1 MENRNSTSRGRRRD
15 LVPHKSSRGRRRD
28 LVPLSSRGR
37 HTDWRPRVTPA
48 LPPNWRPRVT
58 PALPGSE
65 IEKNESISIAAIEEE
80 AEWIIDVHESLE
92 PHPVECCIYRVPG
105 PLRKVKQEAY
115 TPKVISIG
123 PLSYVG
129 AISSYVGLCYDM
141 TKQKIRYKRAFVNR
155 ITPEKWQQLMN
166 FIQENEKK
174 IRNSYDTKIELD
186 KLRLISMILYDAV
199 FIIEL
204 FLKYY
209 KEESDCLLNRLCLR
223 EAISSDLRLLENQ
236 LPFFVLDGL
245 YQLAFPNHG
254 PQNGYPPF
262 ISLSCVFFRH
272 CNRSDSIEVKAEEIL
287 HFTDLSRYFMTTSYP
302 EKNPKQAKLQ
312 ASGVQFNR
320 IKGECFDIRFEKYPE
335 QEERF
340 KDLPCAA
347 KLQAS
352 GVQFNRIK
360 GDCLLDIKFEKKKWL
375 GIPSVKV
382 AKLQIP
388 QIDVDDCTEILM
400 RNVMALEQCHY
411 PSEAVVCNYVDLMDK
426 LIDTDEDV
434 NLLAEAGIIS
444 NYLGDGTR
452 MADMFNGLC
461 LEIRFFE
468 SNYTGI
474 IKDLRDHYDN
484 RWNNAKATLKRVYF
498 TNLWTG
504 TGTVAAV
511 VLLVLTLIQT
521 ICSVMSV

>member
-1 MENRNSTSRGRRRD
+1 M
-15 LVPHKSSRGRRRD
+15 
-28 LVPLSSRGR
+28 
-37 HTDWRPRVTPA
+37 
-48 LPPNWRPRVT
+48 
-58 PALPGSE
+58 
-65 IEKNESISIAAIEEE
+65 
-80 AEWIIDVHESLE
+80 
-92 PHPVECCIYRVPG
+92 
-105 PLRKVKQEAY
+105 KQEAY

-129 AISSYVGLCYDM
+129 AISSYAGLCYDM

-287 HFTDLSRYFMTTSYP
+287 HFTDLSRYFMTRRC
-302 EKNPKQAKLQ
+302 PK
-312 ASGVQFNR
+312 
-320 IKGECFDIRFEKYPE
+320 KYPE
-335 QEERF
+335 QEEPF

-352 GVQFNRIK
+352 GVKFNRIK
-360 GDCLLDIKFEKKKWL
+360 GECLLDIRFEKKKWL
-375 GIPSVKV
+375 GIPSLKV
-382 AKLQIP
+382 VELQIP
-388 QIDVDDCTEILM
+388 QIDVDDYTESLM
-400 RNVMALEQCHY
+400 RNMMALEQCHY
-411 PSEAVVCNYVDLMDK
+411 QREAFVCNYVDLMDK

-434 NLLAEAGIIS
+434 NLLAEAGIIF
-444 NYLGDGTR
+444 NYLGEATR
-452 MADMFNGLC
+452 TADMFNGLC
-461 LEIRFFE
+461 LEIQLLE
-468 SNYTGI
+468 SSYTGI
-474 IKDLRDHYDN
+474 IKDLIDHYDN

-498 TNLWTG
+498 SNLWTG
-504 TGTVAAV
+504 TATVAAV

-521 ICSVMSV
+521 ICSIMSV

>member
-115 TPKVISIG
+115 TPK
-123 PLSYVG
+123 
-129 AISSYVGLCYDM
+129 
-141 TKQKIRYKRAFVNR
+141 KIRYKRAFVNR

-320 IKGECFDIRFEKYPE
+320 IKEECFDIRFEKYPE
-335 QEERF
+335 QEEQF

-382 AKLQIP
+382 AELQIP

-411 PSEAVVCNYVDLMDK
+411 PSEAVVCNYVDLMDM

-484 RWNNAKATLKRVYF
+484 LWNNAKATLKRVYF